1 MQSATYYIVHS
12 ASCSRCEHIAQEVE
26 RISAGSFRAMSQ
38 NDPLVTQAV
47 SHSRLDLPVGEPFIL
62 VSQSDGSHSL
72 VKGGAMAR
80 LVAVKI
86 GIRPSLEIAKL
97 LRPTQFATSRRGVL
111 VGGIATGLAAAGWM
125 LGLPSIAAAASGT
138 GQLPDGEADKQFTS
152 ISKNKEV
159 RQAVD
164 RLKDAGY
171 DVNERNVKG
180 VRMSDGATILAVVFA
195 SLHDRA
201 NDAGLVLIR
210 QAGEEVEV
218 RAGGTSRPGTHPVE
232 AARAG
237 GTAAPMGVSEFMACV
252 IGLVGAS
259 CASQIE
265 SCLKFTVAGWYAVVA
280 CILGSCGTDAV
291 SAAWDCKG
299 AL

>member
-1 MQSATYYIVHS
+1 
-12 ASCSRCEHIAQEVE
+12 
-26 RISAGSFRAMSQ
+26 MSQ